1 MNTLDILATLI
12 AQVFISKMGLSTY
25 HLAAVVPLVAA
36 MLGYLTTNYNLL
48 GWVQI
53 QINGGAT
60 NLFGLSG
67 LIPSTATLCWGA
79 LLVIGGWLTYKW
91 WCNQFIVI
99 ELNRTSSVE
108 KIITY
113 ITLNKGKF
121 NRFPSMINADAN
133 LLVYNSLEI
142 TNEFTNIHMKPGQ
155 TLYFR
160 DTLFGTGYITTHLRY
175 ISCDRNSSASGT
187 RANNDYDNTNSQA
200 AARYTSVRLPVYS
213 CKLNILKASV
223 NPSMFNNLD
232 TILDNDNLQRNR
244 EAPFLK
250 LVNYKIHANQNP
262 KKKNMPIS
270 IVEYTT
276 YQGRNRTLTELEPI
290 YMATHFHT
298 EKDRLWSLIKEIDQN
313 KDYYRKYG
321 QTPKLNLLLH
331 GPPGTG
337 KSSFAYR
344 VAMTLRRDIISMDL
358 TKYPNR
364 YIIDKLM
371 HGYINVCLSNGNM
384 ISPSRLVYVF
394 DEFDRTIEFL
404 IAAQDKEKRLFEGKL
419 KSMSA
424 GNGLASLLGISAGTK
439 SKSSR
444 KTNSGSDSE
453 CEEDNFTI
461 QSEGDASTTDA
472 NNALASQLLTIKD
485 LLEIFQGVVD
495 VDGRLIFAMTNHFEK
510 IKKECPALFRPGRL
524 TPVYFGYIGR
534 ETLVDIMQYYFKNKF
549 TIPASD
555 LDSLP
560 SEFHSLPSEF
570 HSLPSEFKI
579 PTSEIIEQAIYFS
592 GRGADG
598 YSKFICWLRVRC
610 KESETMCYRSH

>member
-53 QINGGAT
+53 QINDGAT

-79 LLVIGGWLTYKW
+79 LLGIGGWLAYKW

-262 KKKNMPIS
+262 KKKNMLIS

-276 YQGRNRTLTELEPI
+276 YQGRNRTLTEFEPI

-313 KDYYRKYG
+313 KDYYCRYG

-371 HGYINVCLSNGNM
+371 HGYINVCLSNGHM

-404 IAAQDKEKRLFEGKL
+404 IAAQDKEKRLFESKL
-419 KSMSA
+419 KAMSA
-424 GNGLASLLGISAGTK
+424 GNGIASLLGISAGTK
-439 SKSSR
+439 SKSNP
-444 KTNSGSDSE
+444 KTNSGSDSD
-453 CEEDNFTI
+453 CEEDDFTI
-461 QSEGDASTTDA
+461 PSVDDSVGDPSTTF
-472 NNALASQLLTIKD
+472 ASQLLTIKD

-495 VDGRLIFAMTNHFEK
+495 VDGRLIFAMTNHYDK

-534 ETLVDIMQYYFKNKF
+534 ETLLDIIKYYFKNKL

-560 SEFHSLPSEF
+560 SEFHSLPNEF
-570 HSLPSEFKI
+570 RI

-592 GRGADG
+592 GRGTDG
-598 YSKFICWLRVRC
+598 YSKFIDWLSERC
-610 KESETMCYRSH
+610 KESET

>member
-1 MNTLDILATLI
+1 MNTLDILATLL
-12 AQVFISKMGLSTY
+12 AQVLLNKLGLSTY
-25 HLAAVVPLVAA
+25 HLAAVVPLLAA
-36 MLGYLTTNYNLL
+36 MLGYLTTNQSLI
-48 GWVQI
+48 GWFQI
-53 QINGGAT
+53 QDISK
-60 NLFGLSG
+60 LSELQG
-67 LIPSTATLCWGA
+67 WLPSTATLGWGA
-79 LLVIGGWLTYKW
+79 LLGFCGLLTYKW
-91 WCNQFIVI
+91 WRTQFVMI
-99 ELNRTSSVE
+99 EINRTSSVE

-113 ITLNKGKF
+113 ITLNKQQF
-121 NRFPSMINADAN
+121 SRFPSMINADAN
-133 LLVYNSLEI
+133 ILVYNSLEI
-142 TNEFTNIHMKPGQ
+142 TNEFTNNYMKPGQ

-160 DTLFGTGYITTHLRY
+160 NTLFGTGYLTTHLRY
-175 ISCDRNSSASGT
+175 ISCDRNSSSSGT
-187 RANNDYDNTNSQA
+187 RANNDYESTNMQA
-200 AARYTSVRLPVYS
+200 AARYTSVRIPIYS
-213 CKLNILKASV
+213 CQLNILRSSV
-223 NPSMFNNLD
+223 NPSMFDNLD

-244 EAPFLK
+244 ESPFIK

-262 KKKNMPIS
+262 KKKHMPIS

-276 YQGRNRTLTELEPI
+276 YQGRNRLLAELEPI

-313 KDYYRKYG
+313 KDYYCRYG

-424 GNGLASLLGISAGTK
+424 GNGLASLLGSMAGTK

-495 VDGRLIFAMTNHFEK
+495 VDGRLIFAMTNHFDK
-510 IKKECPALFRPGRL
+510 IKKECPALFRPGQL

-534 ETLVDIMQYYFKNKF
+534 ETLLDIIQYYFKNKF

-555 LDSLP
+555 LD
-560 SEFHSLPSEF
+560 SLPSEF

-610 KESETMCYRSH
+610 KESETMC

>member
-1 MNTLDILATLI
+1 MNTLDILATLL
-12 AQVFISKMGLSTY
+12 AQVLLNKLGLSTY
-25 HLAAVVPLVAA
+25 HLAAVVPLMAA
-36 MLGYLTTNYNLL
+36 MLGYLTTNQSLI
-48 GWVQI
+48 GWFQSQI
-53 QINGGAT
+53 SGGTTDT
-60 NLFGLSG
+60 NNDSFTNSYGLSG
-67 LIPSTATLCWGA
+67 LIPSTTTLGWCA
-79 LLVIGGWLTYKW
+79 LLGFCGWLTYKW
-91 WCNQFIVI
+91 WRTQFIMI
-99 ELNRTSSVE
+99 EINRTSSVD

-113 ITLNKGKF
+113 ITLNKEKF
-121 NRFPSMINADAN
+121 SRFPSMINADAN
-133 LLVYNSLEI
+133 ILVYNSLEI
-142 TNEFTNIHMKPGQ
+142 TNEFTNNYMKPGQ

-160 DTLFGTGYITTHLRY
+160 NTLFGSGYLTTHLRY
-175 ISCDRNSSASGT
+175 ISCDRNPSSSGT
-187 RANNDYDNTNSQA
+187 RVNNDYESNNSQA
-200 AARYTSVRLPVYS
+200 AARYTSVRIPIYS
-213 CKLNILKASV
+213 CQLNILRSSV
-223 NPSMFNNLD
+223 NPSMFDNLD

-244 EAPFLK
+244 EAPFIK

-262 KKKNMPIS
+262 KKKMMPIS

-276 YQGRNRTLTELEPI
+276 YQGRNRTLSELEPI

-313 KDYYRKYG
+313 KDYYQKYG

-371 HGYINVCLSNGNM
+371 HGYINVCLSNGHM

-404 IAAQDKEKRLFEGKL
+404 IAAQDKEKRLFESKL

-424 GNGLASLLGISAGTK
+424 GNGLAALLGSAAGKK
-439 SKSSR
+439 SKSNP
-444 KTNSGSDSE
+444 KTNNSSDSDG
-453 CEEDNFTI
+453 EEDDFTI
-461 QSEGDASTTDA
+461 PSVDDSVGDPSTSISA
-472 NNALASQLLTIKD
+472 ASQLLTIKD

-495 VDGRLIFAMTNHFEK
+495 VDSRLIFAMTNHYDK
-510 IKKECPALFRPGRL
+510 IKQECPALFRPGRL

-534 ETLVDIMQYYFKNKF
+534 ETLVDIIQYYFKTKS
-549 TIPASD
+549 IPVCG

-560 SEFHSLPSEF
+560 SELR
-570 HSLPSEFKI
+570 I

-598 YSKFICWLRVRC
+598 YSKFMQWLQVRC
-610 KESETMCYRSH
+610 QEKPS

>member
-1 MNTLDILATLI
+1 MNTLDILATLL
-12 AQVFISKMGLSTY
+12 AQVLLNKLGLSTY
-25 HLAAVVPLVAA
+25 HLAAVVPLMAA
-36 MLGYLTTNYNLL
+36 MLGYLTTNQSLIEWFQSLL
-48 GWVQI
+48 
-53 QINGGAT
+53 NGGDTT
-60 NLFGLSG
+60 NTNTNTNVSSYGLSG
-67 LIPSTATLCWGA
+67 LIPSTTTLGWCT
-79 LLVIGGWLTYKW
+79 LLGFCGWVTYKW
-91 WCNQFIVI
+91 WRTQFIMI
-99 ELNRTSSVE
+99 EINRNSSVE

-113 ITLNKGKF
+113 ITLNKEQF
-121 NRFPSMINADAN
+121 SRFPSMINADAN
-133 LLVYNSLEI
+133 ILVYNSLEI
-142 TNEFTNIHMKPGQ
+142 TNEFTNNYMKPGQ

-160 DTLFGTGYITTHLRY
+160 NTLFGSGYLTTHLRY

-187 RANNDYDNTNSQA
+187 RANNDYESTDSQA
-200 AARYTSVRLPVYS
+200 AARYTSVRIPVYS
-213 CKLNILKASV
+213 CQLNIIRSSV

-244 EAPFLK
+244 ESPFIK

-262 KKKNMPIS
+262 KRKQMPIS

-276 YQGRNRTLTELEPI
+276 YQGRNRTLAELEPI
-290 YMATHFHT
+290 YMATHFHA

-313 KDYYRKYG
+313 KDYYCRYG

-371 HGYINVCLSNGNM
+371 HGYINPCLNNAYM

-404 IAAQDKEKRLFEGKL
+404 IAAQDKEKRLFESKL

-424 GNGLASLLGISAGTK
+424 GNGLAALLGSAAGKK
-439 SKSSR
+439 SKSNP
-444 KTNSGSDSE
+444 KTNSGSDSDG
-453 CEEDNFTI
+453 EEDDFTI
-461 QSEGDASTTDA
+461 SSVDDSVGDPSTTF
-472 NNALASQLLTIKD
+472 ASQLLTIKD

-495 VDGRLIFAMTNHFEK
+495 VDGRLIFAMTNHYDK

-534 ETLVDIMQYYFKNKF
+534 ETLVDIIQYYFKNKF
-549 TIPASD
+549 IIPTGD

-560 SEFHSLPSEF
+560 SEFQ
-570 HSLPSEFKI
+570 I

-592 GRGADG
+592 TSNDG
-598 YSKFICWLRVRC
+598 YNSFIKWLSSRC
-610 KESETMCYRSH
+610 SQ